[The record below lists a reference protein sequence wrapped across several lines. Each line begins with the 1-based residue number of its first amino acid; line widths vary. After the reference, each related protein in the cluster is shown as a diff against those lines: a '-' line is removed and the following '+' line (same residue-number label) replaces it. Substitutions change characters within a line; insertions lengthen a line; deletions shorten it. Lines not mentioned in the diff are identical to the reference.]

1 MKKEKTFVPSVDG
14 ASIFAYGIVSLVVN
28 VAALGVYIVLVG
40 ILRNPMFNSIR
51 QSVFVGFLLT
61 NIPMLAAAALT
72 MLYFVKSKIIGD
84 QYKHSEGKHH
94 WLRNF
99 LIFVLPGEVFRFL
112 ISLID
117 LGHTGG
123 TGKITFVP
131 SFIFENIYI
140 YLTGSNK
147 RVRMELQYIATDY
160 IAYIG
165 CYLLYLIVYCSL
177 LMIPY
182 YLLWKKAE
190 FERNELIRYRR
201 EDEQHEIK

>member
-147 RVRMELQYIATDY
+147 RVRMELQYIAADY
-160 IAYIG
+160 FAYIG